1 MAVVS
6 SARVHSRKYFSATEI
21 GDSVAVI
28 EALDIRPVL
37 LSCGRLH
44 AVQRRKLN
52 LTLEHLRKYL
62 VGAGLLTTNKVA
74 VGQSDANGRRL
85 HPGNV
90 S

>member
-1 MAVVS
+1 
-6 SARVHSRKYFSATEI
+6 VHSRKKYFSATEI

-44 AVQRRKLN
+44 AVQRRTLN

-62 VGAGLLTTNKVA
+62 VWCRVAALLTRLPSGKVTRTGGA
-74 VGQSDANGRRL
+74 FTPAT
-85 HPGNV
+85 
-90 S
+90 